1 MVEIKEETGHKNVE
15 LYILDLAS
23 FASVKAFVQKFTQQ
37 ERRLDIL
44 VENAASIPNVSNPPT
59 EDGWEQTSVHLS
71 FRE

>member
-23 FASVKAFVQKFTQQ
+23 FASVKAFVQKFIQQ